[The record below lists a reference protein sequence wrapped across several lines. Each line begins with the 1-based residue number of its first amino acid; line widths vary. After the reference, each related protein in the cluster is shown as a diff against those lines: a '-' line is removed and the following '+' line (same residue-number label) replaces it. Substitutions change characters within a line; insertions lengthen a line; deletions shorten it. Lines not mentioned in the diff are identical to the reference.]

1 LAYKIGLLR
10 YVFGKEREDPMHN
23 IRFIEAAVRMG
34 LGKFSKDG
42 ALVVETGKFTG
53 RATQE
58 KYVVRRPEVEK
69 EISWGKVNQ
78 PVDPTFAENFFTKI
92 EAKLRDGNAFSTR
105 AFVAAFPIEVYS
117 LSPWH
122 IFFANNMFRASPI
135 EAIRKRLKPD
145 TLIRVFHDPYGKM
158 SEYNIPNSVVKG
170 DTAIILD
177 PVRLTVGIVGT
188 AYAGEIKKAAFSL
201 CNFLLPSYGIFP
213 MHSGAN
219 CSADGSESTILFGL
233 SGTGKTSLSASPTR
247 HLIGDD
253 EIIWTD
259 TGLSNLEGG
268 CYAKLIDLAAD
279 KEPEIFK
286 AVNRFGAIQENV
298 VMDEETRTVRF
309 EDRTKAENTRGSY
322 PLHALDRVFDQSREA
337 SAPKNIVFL
346 TADAFGALPAVAKL
360 DSWQAQYHFIS
371 GYTARVAGT
380 ELGVKEPQATFSA
393 CFGAPFMPRPATVYA
408 KLLETMSAKQNVNI
422 WLLNTGW
429 FGGPYGVGQ
438 RFPIQVSRTILER
451 IQDGTLAKSNM
462 IQHPQFGFMVPTE
475 CAGVEAK
482 YLAIPS
488 GEAVISVAKKFQENI
503 KSAHPGIDPE
513 IVSRGGPRCE

>member
-1 LAYKIGLLR
+1 
-10 YVFGKEREDPMHN
+10 MNN

-34 LGKFSKDG
+34 LGKFTKDG

-58 KYVVRRPEVEK
+58 KFVVRRPEIEK
-69 EISWGKVNQ
+69 DIAWGKVNQ
-78 PVDPTFAENFFTKI
+78 AVDANFAEEFFSKI
-92 EAKLRDGNAFSTR
+92 EKKLRDGNAFSTR
-105 AFVAAFPIEVYS
+105 SYVAAFPVEVFS
-117 LSPWH
+117 FSPWH
-122 IFFANNMFRASPI
+122 IFFANNMFRATPI
-135 EAIRKRLKPD
+135 DSIKRKLKGDVNIR
-145 TLIRVFHDPYGKM
+145 IFHDPYGKL
-158 SEYNIPNSVVKG
+158 SEYHIASSPIKG
-170 DTAIILD
+170 DTAIIVD
-177 PVRLTVGIVGT
+177 PAKLTVGIVGT
-188 AYAGEIKKAAFSL
+188 AYAGEIKKSAFSL
-201 CNFLLPSYGIFP
+201 CNYLLPSYGIFP

-219 CSADGSESTILFGL
+219 CLPDGSESTVLFGL

-268 CYAKLIDLAAD
+268 CYAKLIDLSPE
-279 KEPEIFK
+279 KEPDIYR

-298 VMDEETRTVRF
+298 VMDEETRTVNF
-309 EDRTKAENTRGSY
+309 ADRTKAENTRGSY
-322 PLHALDRVFDQSREA
+322 PLHLIDRVFDQTREA
-337 SAPKNIVFL
+337 AAPKNIVFL

-380 ELGVKEPQATFSA
+380 ELGVKEPQATFST
-393 CFGAPFMPRPATVYA
+393 CFGAPFMPRPASVYA
-408 KLLETMSAKQNVNI
+408 KLLETMTAKQNVNV

-438 RFPIQVSRTILER
+438 RFPIGVSRALLER
-451 IQDGTLAKSNM
+451 IQDGSLAKAEM
-462 IQHPQFGFMVPTE
+462 TKHPVFGFNVPKTCE
-475 CAGVEAK
+475 GVETK

-488 GEAVISVAKKFQENI
+488 GEAVTSVAKKFVENM
-503 KSAHPGIDPE
+503 KTAHPGVDAE
-513 IVSRGGPRCE
+513 IVNRGGPVSN